1 MQVADIKTIAVV
13 GAGLMG
19 HGIAQEFALAGYQVY
34 LNDVSDERL
43 QQALEG
49 MRKNLAMLSEMGLVD
64 PEQAQAVPPR
74 VHTSP
79 SLAEVVG
86 EADVVIEAV
95 AENLPLK
102 QQLFADMDH
111 LCPPHTVLASNTS
124 SYLPSSLAAVTQRPD
139 RVLVAHYFNPPYL
152 LPLVELVRHPGTSDE
167 TVQVMYDLLTK
178 VGKKPAIVA
187 KEAPGFIGNRLQAA
201 LIREALYIVAQG
213 IATPQEVDTV
223 VRNGFGRRLSAAGVF
238 EIADIAG
245 WDIYLALLTYLLP
258 DMATNTTP
266 PAMLQKKVARGELGI
281 KTGQGFYI
289 WTPETTAAAR
299 EKIAQALVKIAGWEQ
314 KQNP

>member
-1 MQVADIKTIAVV
+1 MHIADIKTIAVV

-19 HGIAQEFALAGYQVY
+19 HGIAQEFALAGYEVH
-34 LNDVSDERL
+34 LNDVSAERL
-43 QQALEG
+43 QQAREG
-49 MRKNLAMLSEMGLVD
+49 IRKNLAMLSQMGLVE
-64 PEQAQAVPPR
+64 PAQAQAVPAR

-86 EADVVIEAV
+86 SADVVIEAV

-102 QQLFADMDH
+102 QQLFAEMDQ
-111 LCPPHTVLASNTS
+111 LCPAHTILASNTS
-124 SYLPSSLAAVTQRPD
+124 SYLPSVLAGATHRPD

-167 TVQVMYDLLTK
+167 TVTVMYDLLTK

-187 KEAPGFIGNRLQAA
+187 REAPGFIGNRLQAA
-201 LIREALYIVAQG
+201 LMREALYIVAQG

-223 VRNGFGRRLSAAGVF
+223 VQNGFGRRLSAAGVF

-245 WDIYLALLTYLLP
+245 WDIYLALMTYLLP
-258 DMATNTTP
+258 DMASNTTP
-266 PAMLQKKVARGELGI
+266 PEMLQEKVARGELGI
-281 KTGQGFYI
+281 KTGQGFYT

-299 EKIAQALVKIAGWEQ
+299 AKIAQALVQIARW
-314 KQNP
+314 